1 MADNT
6 LFTIRRNYTIM
17 SVPTG
22 IVHEVQARSR
32 HRAIMKGVKYFQ
44 QAISIIRVSW
54 AGVLTDINGN

>member
-1 MADNT
+1 MADNKR
-6 LFTIRRNYTIM
+6 FTIRRNYTII

-44 QAISIIRVSW
+44 QAISIVRIS
-54 AGVLTDINGN
+54 